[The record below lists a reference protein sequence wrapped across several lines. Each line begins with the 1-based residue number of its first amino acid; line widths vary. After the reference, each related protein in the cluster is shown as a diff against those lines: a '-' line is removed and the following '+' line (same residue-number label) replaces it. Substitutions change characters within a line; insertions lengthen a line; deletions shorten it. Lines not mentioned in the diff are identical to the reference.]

1 MNHHVRVCGLQL
13 ARRSLE
19 ASVCV
24 QLAAVD
30 QERHQHDYEEG
41 DQGQSE
47 HGAKLVKEAEPTPDD
62 ALGGHHTESFY
73 EEEVD
78 GLDQRCERVGPAHLG
93 EAAESREALHEAEA
107 NLEYGRNLWRTHG
120 DTC

>member
-24 QLAAVD
+24 KLTAVE

-47 HGAKLVKEAEPTPDD
+47 HGAKLVKEAEPPADD

-107 NLEYGRNLWRTHG
+107 DSNMAEDSWRTHG